1 MKSSLLKELLD
12 LGDAFEQAHPG
23 DDEQTVDK
31 FLTWASGRAADQPA
45 PVLELP
51 QRYTHEMP
59 AVPTFIAQYL
69 TKVYRYFRLYIKK
82 AFETTPLLTF
92 EDFISL
98 IYLAEKGSMTKTDL
112 VESTV
117 NEKTSG
123 MLVIKRLLDRGF
135 VEQTDNAD
143 DKRSRCLTLT
153 DAGMAML
160 QSVQPAVNQA
170 TTLLKG
176 DLSADEQIQLGALL
190 SRLDRFHEPLFLHH
204 KEASLD
210 ELSAAQIR
218 RSETGRGI

>member
-1 MKSSLLKELLD
+1 MKNSLVKELLD
-12 LGDAFEQAHPG
+12 LGDAFEQAHPDG
-23 DDEQTVDK
+23 EAQTLTN
-31 FLTWASGRAADQPA
+31 FLAWATNQPVEKPA
-45 PVLELP
+45 YTLELP
-51 QRYTHEMP
+51 RRYSDQMP
-59 AVPTFIAQYL
+59 PIPTFIAQYL
-69 TKVYRYFRLYIKK
+69 TKVYRYFRLYTKK

-98 IYLAEKGSMTKTDL
+98 IYLAERGSMTKTNL

-143 DKRSRCLTLT
+143 DKRSRCITLT
-153 DAGMAML
+153 DAGMAIL

-176 DLSADEQIQLGALL
+176 DLSEDEQVQLGALL
-190 SRLDRFHEPLFLHH
+190 ARLDRFHEPLFLHH
-204 KEASLD
+204 KDASLE
-210 ELSAAQIR
+210 ELLSLPL
-218 RSETGRGI
+218 T